1 MIYSLDLLKLMGIR
15 VAQDLIEANHIN
27 QEQKLWRHVI
37 LNAFEDARLKTTDR
51 KSSINKLEAHDWINE
66 SKDFNQICWWAG
78 WDPDEVRIRYRKALK
93 SMEITFNIKHIK
105 WREYYTMYN
114 ELKFEADKDK
124 RRALRK
130 LVEQKR
136 KDVFNCR
143 SVVMTTFFIT
153 VKA

>member
-1 MIYSLDLLKLMGIR
+1 
-15 VAQDLIEANHIN
+15 
-27 QEQKLWRHVI
+27 
-37 LNAFEDARLKTTDR
+37 
-51 KSSINKLEAHDWINE
+51 
-66 SKDFNQICWWAG
+66 
-78 WDPDEVRIRYRKALK
+78 
-93 SMEITFNIKHIK
+93 
-105 WREYYTMYN
+105 MYN

-136 KDVFNCR
+136 KDVFNCK

>member
-1 MIYSLDLLKLMGIR
+1 MGIR

-130 LVEQKR
+130 LVEKKR
-136 KDVFNCR
+136 KDVFNCK